1 MNTLRNMMYTLTLG
15 ALPDVAML
23 GVKET
28 SEAALNERIAN
39 KQMKEQIK
47 EIRETVAF
55 VDQFL
60 EI

>member
-1 MNTLRNMMYTLTLG
+1 MMYTLTLG
-15 ALPDVAML
+15 SLPDAAML

-39 KQMKEQIK
+39 KQTKEQIK